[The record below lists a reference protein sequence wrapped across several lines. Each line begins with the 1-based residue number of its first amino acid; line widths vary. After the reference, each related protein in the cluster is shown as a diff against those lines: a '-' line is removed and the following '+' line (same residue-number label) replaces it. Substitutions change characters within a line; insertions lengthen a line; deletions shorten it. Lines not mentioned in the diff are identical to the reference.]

1 LAEFEVVDA
10 AGLELLTLACE
21 ATDRAQKLNALID
34 ADGAVL
40 HGKAGPKAHPA
51 LRDELNNRAFA
62 AKCLEKL
69 GVTQQPVR
77 AVGRPPKV
85 Y

>member
-1 LAEFEVVDA
+1 
-10 AGLELLTLACE
+10 LELLTLACE
-21 ATDRAQKLNALID
+21 ATDRVQKLSALID

-40 HGKAGPKAHPA
+40 HGKSGPKAHPA

-77 AVGRPPKV
+77 QMGRPPKW
-85 Y
+85 